1 MTSRHVSPD
10 PDAEQPRWLAAGS
23 ERAMQV
29 VDAYFTLR
37 LRKSRADWV
46 MLPAL
51 LLMVAG
57 VYLLVHATGGIKYVY
72 SHSMY
77 IPIMLAGLC
86 YGWSGGILIALV
98 GGIALGPLM
107 PIEVATGEP
116 QKAINWIF
124 RTGFFLFVGA
134 LSGIASNAAHA
145 HVKKL
150 QWITRHD
157 PVTSLPNVTALL
169 DALAPGAPG
178 PLDGARRALAVLS
191 IRNAPELRTVFGV
204 AVVEENMGQLAV
216 RTLGALPPG
225 SRVFRVSSEQLAVLF
240 DDPHGALADRIALL
254 GASFQLPFHYRDV
267 PLHLD
272 VLIGYVALDDPTA
285 APQDVLRRAQSASFH
300 AFETGS
306 ETAHYQAQLH
316 ERTRDSLAILGELRG
331 ALARHELVLHYQ
343 PKVCLR
349 SGAVCG
355 VEALMR
361 WNHRE
366 RGLLGPGVFIA
377 RAEQSTLIHTL
388 TAFALEQALR
398 QAVQWQ
404 AMGIDMPVAVNIS
417 SRNLAHPHFGRLVLD
432 TLEQCGADPRLLELE
447 ITESSLMTDVGCTI
461 AELQR
466 LSHYGIRTAIDD
478 FGTGYSSLAYVQRLP
493 VSALKIDRGFVSDLL
508 TNPDSPHIVETVL
521 SLARKIG
528 IETIA
533 EGVEDAATYRR
544 LQELGCDM
552 AQGFHIARPMPA
564 EQLPGWLAAFDRK
577 GVRIAG

>member
-1 MTSRHVSPD
+1 MK
-10 PDAEQPRWLAAGS
+10 
-23 ERAMQV
+23 V
-29 VDAYFTLR
+29 VDAYFR
-37 LRKSRADWV
+37 LRSRKTRAEWA
-46 MLPAL
+46 MLPVL
-51 LLMVAG
+51 LLLVAA

-86 YGWSGGILIALV
+86 YGWSGGVLVALV
-98 GGIALGPLM
+98 AGIALGPLM

-124 RTGFFLFVGA
+124 RTGFFVFVGA

-150 QWITRHD
+150 QWMTRHD
-157 PVTSLPNVTALL
+157 PATLLPNLTALL
-169 DALAPGAPG
+169 DALDPGAPA
-178 PLDGARRALAVLS
+178 PLGLARRALAVLS

-204 AVVEENMGQLAV
+204 AVIEENMTQLAA
-216 RTLGALPPG
+216 RALSALPPG
-225 SRVFRVSSEQLAVLF
+225 SRAFRVSSEQLAVLF
-240 DDPHGALADRIALL
+240 DDPHGALADRIAHL
-254 GASFQLPFHYRDV
+254 GAAFQLPVLYRDV

-272 VLIGYVALDDPTA
+272 VLTGYVALDEPGA
-285 APQDVLRRAQSASFH
+285 APQDILRRAQSASFH

-316 ERTRDSLAILGELRG
+316 DRTTDSLAILGGLRG
-331 ALARHELVLHYQ
+331 ALERQELQLHYQ

-349 SGAVCG
+349 SGVVCG

-361 WNHRE
+361 WNHHE
-366 RGLLGPGVFIA
+366 RGLIGPGVFIA
-377 RAEQSTLIHTL
+377 RAEQSTLIHAL
-388 TAFALEQALR
+388 TAFALRQALQ

-417 SRNLAHPHFGRLVLD
+417 SRNLAHPNFGRQILE
-432 TLEQCGADPRLLELE
+432 TLEQCGAEPRLLELE
-447 ITESSLMTDVGCTI
+447 ITESSLMTDVGRTI
-461 AELQR
+461 AELQL
-466 LSHYGIRTAIDD
+466 LSRYGIRTAIDD

-493 VSALKIDRGFVSDLL
+493 VSALKIYKGFVSDLL
-508 TNPDSPHIVETVL
+508 SNADSLHIVDTVL

-528 IETIA
+528 IDTIA
-533 EGVEDAATYRR
+533 EGVEDAAVYQR
-544 LQELGCDM
+544 LQVLGCNM

-564 EQLPGWLAAFDRK
+564 EQLPGWLAAFDRSEA
-577 GVRIAG
+577 RIAT